1 MELKLPEGW
10 ALVSPR
16 RGGGRNSLQ
25 IFFKT
30 TVWHLESG
38 ASHRLFPD
46 EPESDRYRG
55 SYRVVQT
62 AHLRAQAPSL
72 GRRVPILS
80 VGLTHTN
87 SSDET
92 MPRGDKGIALK
103 KMCVH
108 STLDHLFK
116 AMTLAHTQG
125 LWILGGDFNLEQ
137 KPMEFALRDYEG
149 PADWD
154 QTVMAL
160 PLGDRLNP
168 SGGVW
173 LISSNSVVDVATD
186 GRRGYDTQH
195 KIVVTEVSVDQ
206 QALGDTKICP
216 STQAGPRLKHKHFL
230 LLPHKLNFLCAE
242 HQHIRG
248 AIM

>member
-1 MELKLPEGW
+1 M
-10 ALVSPR
+10 VSPKN
-16 RGGGRNSLQ
+16 GGGRNSLQ
-25 IFFKT
+25 I
-30 TVWHLESG
+30 
-38 ASHRLFPD
+38 
-46 EPESDRYRG
+46 EPESGRYRG

-137 KPMEFALRDYEG
+137 KPMEFALRDYKS

-154 QTVMAL
+154 QTVCAL
-160 PLGDRLNP
+160 PLGADHWNNP
-168 SGGVW
+168 DDGIW
-173 LISSNSVVDVATD
+173 CLSSNNVVDVATD

-195 KIVVTEVSVDQ
+195 KIVVTEVSIDH

-230 LLPHKLNFLCAE
+230 LLPHKLNFLCAPAHTRGHHVIFSRRA
-242 HQHIRG
+242 HQPQWSQSWR
-248 AIM
+248 

>member
-1 MELKLPEGW
+1 MHNNFAVEVKLPEGW
-10 ALVSPR
+10 ALVSPKN
-16 RGGGRNSLQ
+16 GGGRNALQ

-62 AHLRAQAPSL
+62 AHLRAQASSL
-72 GRRVPILS
+72 GRRVPMLS

-87 SSDET
+87 SSDDT
-92 MPRGDKGIALK
+92 MPKGEKGIALK
-103 KMCVH
+103 KVCVH
-108 STLDHLFK
+108 STLDNLFK

-125 LWILGGDFNLEQ
+125 LWVVGGDFNLQQ
-137 KPMEFALRDYEG
+137 KPMEFALRDY
-149 PADWD
+149 
-154 QTVMAL
+154 
-160 PLGDRLNP
+160 
-168 SGGVW
+168 
-173 LISSNSVVDVATD
+173 NS
-186 GRRGYDTQH
+186 RGYDSQH
-195 KIVVTEVSVDQ
+195 KIVVTEVSIDQ

>member
-1 MELKLPEGW
+1 MHNNFAVEVKLPEGW

-92 MPRGDKGIALK
+92 MPS
-103 KMCVH
+103 VH

-125 LWILGGDFNLEQ
+125 LWIVGGDFNLEQ
-137 KPMEFALRDYEG
+137 KPMEFALRDY
-149 PADWD
+149 
-154 QTVMAL
+154 
-160 PLGDRLNP
+160 
-168 SGGVW
+168 
-173 LISSNSVVDVATD
+173 NS
-186 GRRGYDTQH
+186 RGYDSQH
-195 KIVVTEVSVDQ
+195 KIVVTEVSIDQ

-216 STQAGPRLKHKHFL
+216 STQAGPRPKHKHFL